1 MDRSA
6 AARPVSHRCGTRS
19 EHGNLCHLWRQF
31 PVRITDTVREG
42 NRREEAMDPA
52 TLAVVGTLSG
62 VVITAVAA
70 LLGNLLAARHQ
81 RATTERQLLHAVS
94 ERLRTERRTTFVDY
108 LSTYSD
114 LREKINASTGSR
126 PDETAAALP
135 HPAQGASGRRRASR
149 VDEYAAEEAARFSRA
164 YHTLRITGNNA
175 VGEAAH
181 RCTSDLWV
189 LADLAATGDPG
200 EFEEGWQ
207 TAQRSRRDL
216 REAMRAELGVT
227 EPQLR
232 PPGAG

>member
-1 MDRSA
+1 MSRQCNANA
-6 AARPVSHRCGTRS
+6 A
-19 EHGNLCHLWRQF
+19 
-31 PVRITDTVREG
+31 
-42 NRREEAMDPA
+42 
-52 TLAVVGTLSG
+52 
-62 VVITAVAA
+62 
-70 LLGNLLAARHQ
+70 
-81 RATTERQLLHAVS
+81 
-94 ERLRTERRTTFVDY
+94 
-108 LSTYSD
+108 
-114 LREKINASTGSR
+114 SR
-126 PDETAAALP
+126 PAETATALP
-135 HPAQGASGRRRASR
+135 HTAQAASGRRRASR

-181 RCTSDLWV
+181 RCTSDLWA
-189 LADLAATGDPG
+189 LADLAAIGDPG